1 MSCPEFP
8 SDEFSDL
15 TSLGWSE
22 HFAAAWPEFAAPYVR
37 PGRVMRVDR
46 GLVRVRTA
54 DARLDADPSP
64 VGSEAVCTGDWV
76 AVHSAGDGRNSVVG
90 VLPRLTGLHRA
101 DPGGSSQG
109 QALAANADTVALIE
123 PLVPDPDLT
132 RMERLLV
139 LLWETGA
146 TPLVVLTKADLVP
159 DVGRWLEE
167 VAAIAPGIEVV
178 AVSSATGEGFE
189 ALAPHVAP
197 GRTLALVGRSGA
209 GKSTLSNRLVG
220 DEVLEVQAIRDV
232 DGKGRH
238 TTVRRELLQI
248 PGGGSVIDTPGLR
261 GAGLWA
267 VDEGV
272 EKVFPDVEE
281 LAEQCRFADC
291 AHRGEPGC
299 AVAAGL
305 ADGRLSERR
314 LESWR
319 KLGREAE
326 WIASR
331 TDARLRQDRLR
342 HWKQIH
348 KEMRQRGGGRP

>member
-1 MSCPEFP
+1 M
-8 SDEFSDL
+8 
-15 TSLGWSE
+15 
-22 HFAAAWPEFAAPYVR
+22 
-37 PGRVMRVDR
+37 
-46 GLVRVRTA
+46 
-54 DARLDADPSP
+54 
-64 VGSEAVCTGDWV
+64 
-76 AVHSAGDGRNSVVG
+76 
-90 VLPRLTGLHRA
+90 
-101 DPGGSSQG
+101 
-109 QALAANADTVALIE
+109 
-123 PLVPDPDLT
+123 
-132 RMERLLV
+132 
-139 LLWETGA
+139 
-146 TPLVVLTKADLVP
+146 
-159 DVGRWLEE
+159 
-167 VAAIAPGIEVV
+167 
-178 AVSSATGEGFE
+178 
-189 ALAPHVAP
+189 AP

-209 GKSTLSNRLVG
+209 GKSTLANRLVG

-272 EKVFPDVEE
+272 DKVFSDVEE

-291 AHRGEPGC
+291 AHTGEPGC
-299 AVAAGL
+299 AVLAGV

-331 TDARLRQDRLR
+331 TDARLRQERTR

-348 KEMRQRGGGRP
+348 LEMRRSGKGRP

>member
-1 MSCPEFP
+1 LSCSSFLFDDPE
-8 SDEFSDL
+8 L
-15 TSLGWSE
+15 IALGWSE
-22 HFAAAWPEFAAPYVR
+22 HFAAAWPAYAGPYVR

-46 GLVRVRTA
+46 SLVRVRTV
-54 DARLDADPSP
+54 DALLDADPGP
-64 VGSEAVCTGDWV
+64 VAADGVCTGDWV
-76 AVHSAGDGRNSVVG
+76 AVHTAGDGRSSVIG
-90 VLPRLTGLHRA
+90 VLPRSTVLRRA
-101 DPGGSSQG
+101 AADGRSEG
-109 QALAANADTVALIE
+109 QALAANADTVALVE

-159 DVGRWLEE
+159 DVGRRLEQI
-167 VAAIAPGIEVV
+167 AAIAPGVEVI
-178 AVSSATGEGFE
+178 AVSSTTGAGLD
-189 ALAPHVAP
+189 ALALHVAP

-209 GKSTLSNRLVG
+209 GKSTLCNRLVG
-220 DEVLEVQAIRDV
+220 TEVLEVQAIREV

-238 TTVRRELLQI
+238 TTVRRELLAI
-248 PGGGSVIDTPGLR
+248 PGGGAVLDTPGLR

-272 EKVFPDVEE
+272 ERVFSDVEE
-281 LAEQCRFADC
+281 LAERCRFADC
-291 AHRGEPGC
+291 AHGGEPGC
-299 AVAAGL
+299 AVLAAV
-305 ADGRLSERR
+305 ADGTLSERR

-331 TDARLRQDRLR
+331 TDARLRQERQR

-348 KEMRQRGGGRP
+348 REMRRSGTSRP

>member
-1 MSCPEFP
+1 MSCSESPFDDP
-8 SDEFSDL
+8 QFRA
-15 TSLGWSE
+15 LGWSE
-22 HFAAAWPEFAAPYVR
+22 HFAAAWPAHAAPAVR
-37 PGRVMRVDR
+37 PGRVVRVDR
-46 GLVRVRTA
+46 GLVRVRTT
-54 DARLDADPSP
+54 DAHLDADPSP
-64 VGSEAVCTGDWV
+64 VGPDGVCTGDWV
-76 AVHSAGDGRNSVVG
+76 AVHTADDRNTVVG
-90 VLPRLTGLHRA
+90 VLPRLTALCRA
-101 DPGGSSQG
+101 AADGRSQG
-109 QALAANADTVALIE
+109 QALAANADTVALVE

-132 RMERLLV
+132 RTERLLV

-159 DVGRWLEE
+159 EVGRWMEQI
-167 VAAIAPGIEVV
+167 AAIAPGVEVV

-189 ALAPHVAP
+189 ALSPHVAP

-220 DEVLEVQAIRDV
+220 DEVLEVRTIREV

-238 TTVRRELLQI
+238 TTVRRELLLI
-248 PGGGSVIDTPGLR
+248 PGGGAVIDTPGLR
-261 GAGLWA
+261 AAGLWA

-272 EKVFPDVEE
+272 ERVFPDVEE

-291 AHRGEPGC
+291 AHSGESGC
-299 AVAAGL
+299 AVAGAV

-331 TDARLRQDRLR
+331 TDARLRQERER
-342 HWKQIH
+342 YWKRIH
-348 KEMRQRGGGRP
+348 IQMRRSGRNRP